1 MRINCTFV
9 SKELSVMANDEQAL
23 ALFQTRVRQMIL
35 RFDQLRKENDELY
48 AMVDSREREIK
59 ELREKLQQATH
70 DYDTLK
76 MMKMV
81 EVSDG
86 DISRTKDRLAS
97 LIRDVN
103 KCIAI
108 LSEQK

>member
-1 MRINCTFV
+1 MTF
-9 SKELSVMANDEQAL
+9 DEQTL

-35 RFDQLRKENDELY
+35 QLRQLKKENEELY
-48 AMVDSREREIK
+48 AMVDSGEREIK
-59 ELREKLQQATH
+59 DLREQLKQKSYE
-70 DYDTLK
+70 YDTLK

-86 DISRTKDRLAS
+86 DIDRVKDRLAG

-103 KCIAI
+103 RCIAI

>member
-1 MRINCTFV
+1 MTF
-9 SKELSVMANDEQAL
+9 DEQTL

-35 RFDQLRKENDELY
+35 QLRQLKKENEELY
-48 AMVDSREREIK
+48 AMVDSGEREIK
-59 ELREKLQQATH
+59 ELREQLKQKSYE
-70 DYDTLK
+70 YDTLK

-81 EVSDG
+81 EVSDC
-86 DISRTKDRLAS
+86 DIDRVKDRLAG

-103 KCIAI
+103 RCIAI

>member
-1 MRINCTFV
+1 
-9 SKELSVMANDEQAL
+9 MANDEQAL